1 MIDVDRML
9 RDALRVEPGG
19 DFAARIRTRVA
30 ESPRESRLLMPRFA
44 LVGIACAV
52 LAVIATNVWREADT
66 AAVQSVLVHR
76 DLIVLAQPARV
87 VSSPPQVSSRAVS
100 PVTDV
105 VVSRSEM
112 LALQQLFS
120 GTIVA
125 PPPLLPPA
133 IELAIPE
140 LAIAPLSTSTTEGE
154 HR

>member
-1 MIDVDRML
+1 MTDIDRML
-9 RDALRVEPGG
+9 REAMSVEPGG
-19 DFAARIRTRVA
+19 DFAARIRARVA
-30 ESPRESRLLMPRFA
+30 ESPRQSRALMPRFA
-44 LVGIACAV
+44 LAGIACAV
-52 LAVIATNVWREADT
+52 VAVIATNVWRRPDT
-66 AAVQSVLVHR
+66 SVVQLLPHR
-76 DLIVLAQPARV
+76 DLIVLAQAPQV
-87 VSSPPQVSSRAVS
+87 MSSPSQLDSAGASSATR
-100 PVTDV
+100 V